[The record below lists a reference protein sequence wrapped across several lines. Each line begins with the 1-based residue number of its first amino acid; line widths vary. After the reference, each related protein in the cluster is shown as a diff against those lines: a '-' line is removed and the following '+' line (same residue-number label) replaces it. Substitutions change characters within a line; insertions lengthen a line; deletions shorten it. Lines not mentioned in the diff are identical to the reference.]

1 MMFKDL
7 GNESKQKQYIIDTLR
22 QFSSITCL
30 KNRRKVTVIDLRV
43 LGKKTC
49 EQAWREIYNVSE
61 KRYED
66 CIKLLR
72 DGKVN
77 VEHGNVHKK
86 RSSAKAERALSWMR
100 LLFERIGDWMPHKTQ
115 VHLPTSSSKKLFYI
129 RMLKELED
137 DLGIKKEDN
146 ISYEYFTEIWR
157 QHLPEFVIPKK
168 QEFVKCNICV
178 QLREDLARAKTAM
191 ERGKIKDLI
200 DKHVQQVEIERRVY
214 HNTRE
219 QARTES
225 DEVMCVIQDGMDQAK
240 TVFLIL
246 LSLIN

>member
-1 MMFKDL
+1 M
-7 GNESKQKQYIIDTLR
+7 
-22 QFSSITCL
+22 
-30 KNRRKVTVIDLRV
+30 
-43 LGKKTC
+43 
-49 EQAWREIYNVSE
+49 
-61 KRYED
+61 
-66 CIKLLR
+66 
-72 DGKVN
+72 
-77 VEHGNVHKK
+77 
-86 RSSAKAERALSWMR
+86 SWMR
-100 LLFERIGDWMPHKTQ
+100 LLFERNGGWMPHKTQ

-191 ERGKIKDLI
+191 ERGEIKDLI

-240 TVFLIL
+240 TSIPHLVEPDKLTALLARIRLHLTGNIIHTNVPGGKIVPAYLDVLNFPHDSNLSMNLLLQSLVDNKVRLSRRLFAQMDNCYRENKIDTCCLWAIFL
-246 LSLIN
+246 LS

>member
-1 MMFKDL
+1 M
-7 GNESKQKQYIIDTLR
+7 
-22 QFSSITCL
+22 
-30 KNRRKVTVIDLRV
+30 
-43 LGKKTC
+43 
-49 EQAWREIYNVSE
+49 
-61 KRYED
+61 
-66 CIKLLR
+66 
-72 DGKVN
+72 
-77 VEHGNVHKK
+77 
-86 RSSAKAERALSWMR
+86 SWMR
-100 LLFERIGDWMPHKTQ
+100 LLFERNGGWMPHKTQ

-191 ERGKIKDLI
+191 ERGEIKDLI

-240 TVFLIL
+240 TSIPHLVEPDKLTALLARIRLHLTGYEQMQLSIQQYHELEGQKSQRKYHTHQCARGQDSTRIL
-246 LSLIN
+246 GCLEFSS